1 VNLPPFQRLV
11 DEHWFA
17 VARLAHA
24 LAGAVDGDD
33 VAQQAWTQAL
43 AAYPGLRTAQ
53 NLRGWLLTIT
63 ARCATDRYRTH
74 RRREIPVGE
83 VPDPDHGRATT
94 RGHGAGTPDPPDG
107 ELWAAVRALPDRQRT
122 AVALRYIADLDHAE
136 IARALGTS
144 PGASRRLVSDALA
157 ALRRTLPDLTAP
169 APGPPA
175 SSGPGPGGVTIPRET
190 R

>member
-1 VNLPPFQRLV
+1 MILPPFQRLV
-11 DEHWFA
+11 DEHWYA

-24 LAGAVDGDD
+24 LAGPIDGDD

-43 AAYPGLRTAQ
+43 AGYPGLRTAQ

-63 ARCATDRYRTH
+63 ARCATDLYRTR

-83 VPDPDHGRATT
+83 IPDCAP
-94 RGHGAGTPDPPDG
+94 GASAPRTSAPEPPDPPDG
-107 ELWAAVRALPDRQRT
+107 ELWAMVRSLPERQRQ
-122 AVALRYIADLDHAE
+122 AVALRYVADLDHAE
-136 IARALGTS
+136 IARFLDTT

-157 ALRRTLPDLTAP
+157 ALRRTLPDDGTA
-169 APGPPA
+169 
-175 SSGPGPGGVTIPRET
+175 SRET